1 MSETQED
8 GTQAIVP
15 VRQQVVDFYGDA
27 IIAGQAADT
36 TIYVPIRPICD
47 ALGLNWSGQRQR
59 AQRDPVLAEAL
70 TECVIHTVQGDRAM
84 LCLPLDLLPGW
95 LFGIAG
101 ARVKPELQDKILR
114 YRRECFRVLWN
125 AFKQDILPAPAPP
138 PADLAPVE
146 QALALAEAVANLARQ
161 QLGYEGR
168 LDQISGQLGTVA
180 DRQQVMADYLRGYIQ
195 QNEQRVTALE
205 LHLSAGAV
213 ISEAQAAELALHVK
227 TVAAA
232 LEQRGTANGYQRVY
246 SDLYRRFR
254 IASYKNLPAARYQ
267 EALDWLRGW
276 YDELQG
282 GGDASPK

>member
-1 MSETQED
+1 MDST
-8 GTQAIVP
+8 ALVP
-15 VRQQVVDFYGDA
+15 VREQRVDFYGD
-27 IIAGQAADT
+27 QLSAAQLADGT
-36 TIYVPIRPICD
+36 VWVPVRPICD
-47 ALGLNWSGQRQR
+47 ALGLNVSGQLQR
-59 AQRDPVLAEAL
+59 LRRDPVLAEAAGV
-70 TECVIHTVQGDRAM
+70 CVMHTPSGVQEM

-125 AFKQDILPAPAPP
+125 AFKQDILPAPPP
-138 PADLAPVE
+138 PPVDLSPVE

-168 LDQISGQLGTVA
+168 LDQIGAQLGTVA

-232 LEQRGTANGYQRVY
+232 LEQQGATNGYQRVY

-254 IASYKNLPAARYQ
+254 IASYKNLPTARYQ

-276 YDELQG
+276 YDELLQNQ
-282 GGDASPK
+282 K